1 MASEPATLPPQTA
14 PTPRGSS
21 EGSSW
26 AHDVPTGTGGIA
38 AFGYAATAV
47 FIGAFGFWAATAP
60 LAGAAIAPGVV
71 AAAGQNITIR
81 HLEGGVISDVLV
93 EDGARVAA
101 GEIMFTMERS
111 APLAQRNRLV
121 KQRIA
126 LEARRTRLEAARD
139 GATELTFDPGLL
151 DAARAEGILD
161 TVEEQAREFAKR
173 RDLFESERL
182 ILEQRIAS
190 LREQIAGLEGQAESG
205 RRQQAVIRE
214 EVDRKKD
221 LLDRGLTNR
230 DEYTSLVRADAQLF
244 GQIAQTEASIAAA
257 NTQMIEAEEQI
268 VRLETRRAEQA
279 VAQLAEIRSQLA
291 DVVEQIGAADAVLNR
306 VQVRAPTDGIVVS
319 IAQRSPGAVV
329 QPGGALAD
337 LLPTTDD
344 LVIEARLSPMD
355 IDQVALGQEA
365 SLRFSAL
372 NARVTPEVDAT
383 VEYISADRLID
394 EATQEPYFTARLA
407 ITELPPE
414 VREEQI
420 YPGMPVDTLIQTD
433 ERTFLEYLVRPITDS
448 FSRAFTE
455 E

>member
-1 MASEPATLPPQTA
+1 MTSPATLPVQSQA
-14 PTPRGSS
+14 PAAADGAA
-21 EGSSW
+21 W
-26 AHDVPTGTGGIA
+26 ARAVPVGTRGIA
-38 AFGYAATAV
+38 LFGYAAITL
-47 FIGAFGFWAATAP
+47 FLGAFGVWAATAP
-60 LAGAAIAPGVV
+60 LSGAAIAPGVV
-71 AAAGQNITIR
+71 AAAGQNVAIQ
-81 HLEGGVISDVLV
+81 HLEGGIIARV
-93 EDGARVAA
+93 EVAEGERVAA
-101 GEIMFTMERS
+101 NDVMFAMERS

-126 LEARRTRLEAARD
+126 LEARRTRLEAERD
-139 GATELTFDPGLL
+139 GAETIEFEPALL
-151 DAARAEGILD
+151 ARAETEGVLD
-161 TVEEQAREFAKR
+161 TVEEQRREFETR
-173 RDLFESERL
+173 LERYQSERV
-182 ILEQRIAS
+182 ILGQRIDA
-190 LREQIAGLEGQAESG
+190 LREQISGLEGQAEAG
-205 RRQQAVIRE
+205 EQQQVVIRE
-214 EVDRKKD
+214 EVERKKD

-230 DEYTSLVRADAQLF
+230 DEYTALVRADAELF

-257 NTQMIEAEEQI
+257 LTQVIEAEEQI
-268 VRLETRRAEQA
+268 VRLATRRAEQA
-279 VAQLAEIRSQLA
+279 VTQLGETRTELA
-291 DVVEQIGAADAVLNR
+291 DIVEQIGAADAVLDR
-306 VQVRAPTDGIVVS
+306 VEVRAPTDGIVVS

-337 LLPTTDD
+337 LLPTMDD

-372 NARVTPEVDAT
+372 NARTTPEVDAT
-383 VEYISADRLID
+383 VAYISADRLVD

-420 YPGMPVDTLIQTD
+420 YPGMPVETLIQTD

-448 FSRAFTE
+448 FKRAFTE